1 MNKLYDY
8 SSRSI
13 SGELTPLLEG
23 NKSHEEKDMESSSSE
38 LEEVQSMTNFGIDE
52 NTNLLNLTI
61 FQTISQGKFW
71 KLWTIFMAQSVME
84 GFINTYQK
92 SFGMIFIS
100 DDFFFAYVG
109 LAFNLLIGF
118 SSLIWGYLYDLKG
131 FKVISEPDIVIFI
144 KNPIMKHCL
153 F

>member
-1 MNKLYDY
+1 
-8 SSRSI
+8 
-13 SGELTPLLEG
+13 
-23 NKSHEEKDMESSSSE
+23 MESFSSE
-38 LEEVQSMTNFGIDE
+38 LEEVQSTTNFGRDE
-52 NTNLLNLTI
+52 NTNSLNLTI

-71 KLWTIFMAQSVME
+71 QLWTIFMTQSVME

-131 FKVISEPDIVIFI
+131 FKVMSYPNMVI
-144 KNPIMKHCL
+144 
-153 F
+153 